1 MIWGQFCDINKVGL
15 RYQNAKLSECDKL
28 PKEIM
33 AQGLAWSKKPESLL
47 LTGGAGTGKTHFSYC
62 LAREAA
68 TSFGIGCLRWIKS
81 KEIDDK
87 IIESISKYGS
97 ASYLIEN
104 LCEIPIL
111 IIDDFGVDRATE
123 RAERD
128 YYEIIDKR
136 WENMKATV
144 ISTNLDRNQ
153 IEQIYGARIFSR
165 LKSFTW
171 LLFDGPDLRGKT

>member
-1 MIWGQFCDINKVGL
+1 MSWEKFCDLNKVGL
-15 RYQNAKLSECDKL
+15 RYRDAKLSECEL
-28 PKEIM
+28 PQEIM
-33 AQGLAWSKKPESLL
+33 NHGLVWSKKPRSLL
-47 LTGGAGTGKTHFSYC
+47 LTGGAGTGKTYFSYC
-62 LAREAA
+62 LSREAVE
-68 TSFGIGCLRWIKS
+68 SFGIGCLRWMKS
-81 KEIDDK
+81 KAIDDK
-87 IIESISKYGS
+87 IIESTSKFGS
-97 ASYLIEN
+97 ASYLLEN

-111 IIDDFGVDRATE
+111 VIDDFGVDRATE

-136 WENMKATV
+136 WENMKPTV

-171 LLFDGPDLRGKT
+171 LLFDGPDLREKT